1 MSILI
6 HALRPST
13 LIHWRPN
20 RDLIAVII
28 SCALLVG
35 ILYTAN
41 VIVGS
46 AVWGG
51 MAYFLLYG
59 VLAAM
64 LLGVG
69 FPLYWTVVVRRQP
82 ISDLGLTTRHL
93 GLSLG
98 LQLILGALQF
108 FATRSQV
115 DLPDFSRLLP
125 LAALALAIG
134 FFEAVFWRGWVLMRL
149 EASFGFLPALLGGS
163 LLYAFY
169 HIGYAMP
176 LREIAFLFFIGV
188 LYALSYRLTKNIF
201 ILWPIFQPMG
211 QLVTLL
217 KDGLDLPPI
226 ASLGFIEVLIGML
239 ALVWLANRYQQGKL
253 LRKARA

>member
-1 MSILI
+1 MSGLS
-6 HALRPST
+6 HTLPSST
-13 LIHWRPN
+13 LLRWKPS
-20 RDLIAVII
+20 RDLIAILI
-28 SCALLVG
+28 SYVLLVAM
-35 ILYTAN
+35 LYTAN
-41 VIVGS
+41 VIIGPQ
-46 AVWGG
+46 VWGG

-59 VLAAM
+59 VLTAM

-69 FPLYWTVVVRRQP
+69 FPLFWTVVVRRQP
-82 ISDLGLTTRHL
+82 ISDLGLTTHNL
-93 GLSLG
+93 SLSLG
-98 LQLILGALQF
+98 LQLILGTVQF

-134 FFEAVFWRGWVLMRL
+134 FFEAVFWRGWVLTRL
-149 EASFGFLPALLGGS
+149 EAAFGFLPALLVGS

-176 LREIAFLFFIGV
+176 LGEIAFLFFIGV
-188 LYALSYRLTKNIF
+188 LYALSFRLTKNIF

-226 ASLGFIEVLIGML
+226 ASLGFIEVLVGML

-253 LRKARA
+253 TRSARV